1 MPIASVVRGHFTK
14 KNMMRNFTIL
24 LTLIFVCSCNNTKKQ
39 TMQTIQPES
48 STFKTF
54 LQKFKP
60 IDLPFIYRDSY
71 SLTLVDINNLPK
83 LDSNS
88 SDTLFLKSEFPDET
102 YCYGILTDTANFYS
116 LIYLFPADALYPVL
130 VTYTKTGKL
139 IDKTYLSVN
148 GCGSD
153 AGLTYCSS
161 TSIINKD
168 LTVFCADTVK
178 YDFICDSVGKEIP
191 NSSEIL
197 IDTKKG
203 RLTKNGKIIMGQIHN
218 SKQKTTP

>member
-1 MPIASVVRGHFTK
+1 
-14 KNMMRNFTIL
+14 MRNIIIL
-24 LTLIFVCSCNNTKKQ
+24 LTLILVCSCNNTKRK
-39 TMQTIQPES
+39 TMQTTQPES
-48 STFKTF
+48 TAFKTF

-60 IDLPFIYRDSY
+60 IDLPFIYRETY
-71 SLTLVDINNLPK
+71 SSTSVDINNLPK

-88 SDTLFLKSEFPDET
+88 SDTLFMKSEFPDET
-102 YCYGILTDTANFYS
+102 HCYGILTDTTNFYS
-116 LIYLFPADALYPVL
+116 LIYFFPADTHYPVL
-130 VTYTKTGKL
+130 ATYTKTGKL
-139 IDKTYLSVN
+139 IDKTDLLVN

-168 LTVFCADTVK
+168 LTVFCADTLK
-178 YDFICDSVGKEIP
+178 YDFICDSVGEKIP
-191 NSSEIL
+191 NSGEIL

-203 RLTKNGKIIMGQIHN
+203 RLTRSGKIIMGQIHN